1 MKTLGSNYQFAR
13 AEKWRLW
20 LHRERW
26 DARLWPEILRHLEEQ
41 APARHPRTSR
51 LQDPTRGSGEGLYLK
66 IYYRWDS
73 FGSVKDLLRD
83 SKALRALKQGLALR
97 ERGFQTPLVVAAG
110 EERQLGLLQRAFL
123 LSVPVAGLPL
133 NQFLSARLARR
144 LSGEALRRKR
154 RHIDRL
160 AREIRR
166 MHALGFVHGD
176 LVPSNIFL
184 RGDDE
189 EVEFC
194 YMDNDRT
201 RRYPPWLAQRL
212 WKRNLI
218 QLNRF
223 VLAGISLQ
231 DRLRFL
237 RAYLA
242 HAQLRAARQRR
253 LLRWLERK
261 TRQRRRECERID
273 SRVSFREL
281 MRWNGPFTQD
291 IK

>member
-1 MKTLGSNYQFAR
+1 
-13 AEKWRLW
+13 
-20 LHRERW
+20 
-26 DARLWPEILRHLEEQ
+26 LEEQ
-41 APARHPRTSR
+41 APARHPSTRR
-51 LQDPTRGSGEGLYLK
+51 LQEPDRGSGAGLYLK
-66 IYYRWDS
+66 IYYRWD
-73 FGSVKDLLRD
+73 FLGSVKDLLRD
-83 SKALRALKQGLALR
+83 SKAFRALKQGLALR

-123 LSVPVAGLPL
+123 LSAPVAGLPL
-133 NQFLSARLARR
+133 NQFLSARLAGR
-144 LSGEALRRKR
+144 LSDEALRRKR
-154 RHIDRL
+154 RDIDQL

-189 EVEFC
+189 QLEFC
-194 YMDNDRT
+194 YLDNDRT

-242 HAQLRAARQRR
+242 HAPLQAERQRR

-281 MRWNGPFTQD
+281 MRWNG
-291 IK
+291 